1 MRAKKG
7 KVCGHRM
14 HPGLLTLLLTAIAIG
29 TSAASF
35 AAFYFLFQAPVYD
48 VIEYPMEVYVD
59 NIVGVNVQ
67 TDVVHFGI
75 VPPGGSS
82 GRDMTVTAG
91 DFPTIVTFES
101 TGDIAPWVSVSE
113 NGFRLSPLQNRTV
126 TIDVNVP
133 DDIVP
138 LAYRS
143 GTLRIIFRK
152 D

>member
-7 KVCGHRM
+7 RGHGRRM
-14 HPGLLTLLLTAIAIG
+14 HPGLLTLLLIAIAIG

-35 AAFYFLFQAPVYD
+35 AAFHLLFQVPVYD

-59 NIVGVNVQ
+59 NIVGVNVE

-75 VPPGGSS
+75 VPPGGSA
-82 GRDMTVTAG
+82 GREMTVTAG
-91 DFPTIVTFES
+91 DFDTIVTFES
-101 TGDIAPWVSVSE
+101 SGDIAPWVSVSE
-113 NGFRLSPLQNRTV
+113 NGFPPSPLQNRTV
-126 TIDVNVP
+126 TIDVSVP

-152 D
+152 S